1 MDALDISI
9 KITDR
14 KGTTHEIQAPIDM
27 AMNVMEV
34 VKAYELAPEGT
45 IGICGGMAMCASCQ
59 CYVLSDHE
67 LPEIGIDEDMMLAEA
82 FYVEDNSRLGC
93 QIQITPEMD
102 GLEIELATE
111 AEQKLIC
118 KEITIINTMIKKN
131 D

>member
-1 MDALDISI
+1 MENLDISI
-9 KITDR
+9 KIIDR
-14 KGTTHEIQAPIDM
+14 EGETHNIQAPTDM

-67 LPEIGIDEDMMLAEA
+67 LPEMGIDEDMMLAEA

-93 QIQITPEMD
+93 QIQITPEID
-102 GLEIELATE
+102 GLEIKLAPE
-111 AEQKLIC
+111 SE
-118 KEITIINTMIKKN
+118 
-131 D
+131 